1 MKRYLFILSFACIL
15 LFSATKTSTHEA
27 TNALQN
33 KATEAKKNI
42 VVYFC
47 GSDWCSLCNNFKKGF
62 LSNSKVDSL
71 LKNDYVY
78 YIADFPQRKKLEK
91 SVIELNESLAE
102 KLNAEGHFPKLVIAD
117 EDLHIKAVILQTEPF
132 ETAYAKLKTNIKK

>member
-1 MKRYLFILSFACIL
+1 MKKYLIILAFACIL
-15 LFSATKTSTHEA
+15 LLSATKTAFNTA
-27 TNALQN
+27 TNDLQN
-33 KATEAKKNI
+33 KAAESKKNI

-62 LSNSKVDSL
+62 LSNTNVDAL

-91 SVIELNESLAE
+91 SVVQLNESLAE
-102 KLNAEGHFPKLVIAD
+102 KLNTEGHFPKLVIAD
-117 EDLHIKAVILQTEPF
+117 DKLHIKAVILQSEAF
-132 ETAYAKLKTNIKK
+132 ETAYAKLQNNIKK